1 MRKLFAT
8 TAVAAMTLSGA
19 AFAQTM
25 ATAGTDLNVRSGPGV
40 QHEVTGV
47 IPGGDEVTVNG
58 CIESA
63 NWCEV
68 VHGDQTGWAYGDYL
82 AAKVGE
88 EFQPLYPN
96 RQAVGVTVIEAP
108 APATTAL
115 PEAEGNAEVDGA
127 VGAGTGAAMGALIAG
142 PLGAVVGAAAGGM
155 AGQAADPDPAV
166 QTYITANPQEAVILD
181 GEVVMGAGVPDTV
194 TLYDVPDFPQ
204 YRYVTVNG
212 QTVLV
217 NPDDRKIVYVY
228 R

>member
-25 ATAGTDLNVRSGPGV
+25 ATAGTDLNLRAGPGV

-68 VHGDQTGWAYGDYL
+68 VHGDAKGWAYGDYL

-108 APATTAL
+108 AVVAET
-115 PEAEGNAEVDGA
+115 EAKSDADGP
-127 VGAGTGAAMGALIAG
+127 VGAATGAAMGALIGG
-142 PLGAVVGAAAGGM
+142 PLGAVVGAAAGGL
-155 AGQAADPDPAV
+155 AVEAADPDPAV
-166 QTYITANPQEAVILD
+166 QTYVTANPQETVILD
-181 GEVVMGAGVPDTV
+181 GEVVMGAGVPETV
-194 TLYDVPDFPQ
+194 TLYEVPDFPQ

>member
-8 TAVAAMTLSGA
+8 TAVAVLTLSGA

-40 QHEVTGV
+40 QHAVTGV

-68 VHGDQTGWAYGDYL
+68 VHGEQTGWAYGDYL

-96 RQAVGVTVIEAP
+96 RQAVGVAVIEAP
-108 APATTAL
+108 VVE
-115 PEAEGNAEVDGA
+115 EASAQDTA
-127 VGAGTGAAMGALIAG
+127 VGGAAGAAMGALVAG
-142 PLGAVVGAAAGGM
+142 PLGAVVGAAVGG
-155 AGQAADPDPAV
+155 AAASMPDPDPAV
-166 QTYITANPQEAVILD
+166 QTYVIANPQEAVVLD
-181 GEVVMGAGVPDTV
+181 GEVVVGAGIPENVTV
-194 TLYDVPDFPQ
+194 YDVPDFPD
-204 YRYVTVNG
+204 YRYVTING
-212 QTVLV
+212 QTVLM
-217 NPDDRKIVYVY
+217 NPDDRKIVYIY

>member
-1 MRKLFAT
+1 MRKLFTAT
-8 TAVAAMTLSGA
+8 TLAALTLSGA

-25 ATAGTDLNVRSGPGV
+25 ATAGTDLNMRSGPGV
-40 QHEVTGV
+40 QHPVSGV
-47 IPGGDEVTVNG
+47 IPGGEEVTVKG

-68 VHGDQTGWAYGDYL
+68 THGEKTGWAYGDYL

-108 APATTAL
+108 VIEEPS
-115 PEAEGNAEVDGA
+115 GQDQA
-127 VGAGTGAAMGALIAG
+127 VGGATGAAMGALVAG
-142 PLGAVVGAAAGGM
+142 PLGAVVGAAAGGV
-155 AGQAADPDPAV
+155 AASLPDPDPAV
-166 QTYITANPQEAVILD
+166 QTYVVANPQEAVVLD
-181 GEVVMGAGVPDTV
+181 GEVVVGAGVPETV
-194 TLYDVPDFPQ
+194 TLYEVPDHAD
-204 YRYVTVNG
+204 YRYVNING

-217 NPDDRKIVYVY
+217 NPDDRKIVYIY